1 MNTLM
6 NGFRLIGLVR
16 FVGCGATHGLRLNHQ
31 PSDSTHFLR
40 KKEKSDPSYAD
51 RRRMNKLCTFGGAL
65 IGSYV
70 GWYLGSRFGIGWA
83 FFVSGIGSLLGV
95 YLGWKIAQRYS

>member
-1 MNTLM
+1 
-6 NGFRLIGLVR
+6 
-16 FVGCGATHGLRLNHQ
+16 
-31 PSDSTHFLR
+31 
-40 KKEKSDPSYAD
+40 
-51 RRRMNKLCTFGGAL
+51 MNKLCTFGGAL